1 MAYSDRQARK
11 ARKDSGGDNPTTFTA
26 SRSLPGS
33 ARGSLD
39 VSRRPIEMRRG
50 SSEDGGV
57 GAFAREVVITGHKVV
72 GGKTWTDKARMGAYV
87 GGFELRSQLPFTK
100 PSDLVRRCVSAEEN
114 SIRDRDNHSLGE
126 FWRWPLQHDRWQS
139 RCLIYVL
146 QGGTINLLRR
156 YTDFV
161 RLRNALKS
169 TYPVCRAHIP
179 WDLEDEVSSSLTACR
194 SICTTLY
201 PNSRA
206 KLICV
211 STPHR
216 WRPT

>member
-1 MAYSDRQARK
+1 MA
-11 ARKDSGGDNPTTFTA
+11 
-26 SRSLPGS
+26 
-33 ARGSLD
+33 
-39 VSRRPIEMRRG
+39 E
-50 SSEDGGV
+50 SE
-57 GAFAREVVITGHKVV
+57 
-72 GGKTWTDKARMGAYV
+72 
-87 GGFELRSQLPFTK
+87 RSQEKWSSPDTRSWEGRHGRIKPGWGRMSVGLNWRARSQSLFTK
-100 PSDLVRRCVSAEEN
+100 PSDLVLQCVSAEEN

-169 TYPVCRAHIP
+169 TYPVCRR
-179 WDLEDEVSSSLTACR
+179 WNLKDEVSSSLTARR
-194 SICTTLY
+194 SICTTPS

-211 STPHR
+211 STLHASVQR
-216 WRPT
+216 RHG